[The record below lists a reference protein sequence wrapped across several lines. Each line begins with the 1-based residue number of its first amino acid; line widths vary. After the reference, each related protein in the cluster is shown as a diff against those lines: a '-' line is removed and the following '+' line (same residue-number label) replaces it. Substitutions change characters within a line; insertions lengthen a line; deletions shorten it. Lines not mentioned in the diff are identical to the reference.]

1 MTNGKRII
9 PIILAAMVWF
19 PSLAAEDGIRVPGRL
34 STTQSAGPRSDPIPV
49 IPLRGPI
56 ILDGA
61 STEPA
66 WADVSPISLIQHAP
80 HFGQPPSE
88 RSEVLLGFDEEYLY
102 VAGRLYDSDPDKIQA
117 CTKKRDTMSPSN
129 DWFGVIF
136 DTFNDK
142 ENGLGFFTTPC
153 GLRFDL
159 SIYNDAQPASP
170 ETGMPSMNLSW
181 NTFWDVKSIQ
191 HQEGWFVEMRI
202 PLSSLRFQDR
212 DGKVVMGLISWRF
225 IPRKNELHV
234 FPAIPPDWGAWS
246 SWKPSQAQ
254 EIVLEGVRAQRPLYI
269 TPYGL
274 NGYGRNFVLN
284 AEETAYVQEDDPVA
298 ELGLDIKYGLT
309 NNLTLDLTL
318 NTDFAQVEADDQQV
332 NLTRFSLFFPEKR
345 LFFQERASIFDFNF
359 GGPNRLFYSRRIGI
373 YEDEDEVVPIYGGAR
388 LVGRVGPWDLGF
400 MDMQTAPL
408 KAFDLSSENF
418 GVFRV
423 RRRVFNSNS
432 YVGGMLTSRIGT
444 AGTYNVAYGL
454 DGILRVF
461 GQDYLTMN
469 WAQTFQDH
477 AVNRFWSLDPAK
489 IRISWERRTV
499 NGLGYDLS
507 YSRAGETYDP
517 GMGFEMRED
526 FTRFGNRLL
535 YGWIPGERSMLY
547 RHQLFLGGSVTL
559 RNSDRSTE
567 SAELGPGWEMES
579 KSGFGGMV
587 QPKFY
592 YESLTEPFEVTD
604 EIEVP
609 VGDYSFF
616 GVEGLFTTPMGRMFS
631 LMSMWE
637 AGSFYDGWR
646 ISWGFMPRWNL
657 NSTWELEGFYQY
669 NRVDFPE
676 RKQGLTAH
684 LVRLRILATL
694 STQITLSSFLQYNG
708 ISDAVIANFRF
719 RYNPREGNDFFLV
732 YNEVLNTDRAR
743 EIPHLPITDNRAV
756 MIKYSYTFNIK

>member
-1 MTNGKRII
+1 MTNGKPII
-9 PIILAAMVWF
+9 PIILVAMVWF
-19 PSLAAEDGIRVPGRL
+19 PSLAAEDGIRVPGRV
-34 STTQSAGPRSDPIPV
+34 SITQSAGPRPDPMMILPLEGPV
-49 IPLRGPI
+49 
-56 ILDGA
+56 ILDGL

-66 WADVSPISLIQHAP
+66 WNDVSPISLIQHSP
-80 HFGQPPSE
+80 HFGQAPSE

-102 VAGRLYDSDPDKIQA
+102 VAGRLYDSEPDKIQA

-153 GLRFDL
+153 GLRFDA
-159 SIYNDAQPASP
+159 SVYNDAQPSDLT
-170 ETGMPSMNLSW
+170 TGMPSINLSW
-181 NTFWDVKSIQ
+181 NTFWDVKSVRN
-191 HQEGWFVEMRI
+191 QEGWFVEMRI
-202 PLSSLRFQDR
+202 PLSSLRFQDHAGR
-212 DGKVVMGLISWRF
+212 VVMGLISWRF
-225 IPRKNELHV
+225 IPRKNELNV
-234 FPAIPPDWGAWS
+234 FPAIPPNWGGWS
-246 SWKPSQAQ
+246 SWKPSQAH
-254 EIVLEGVRAQRPLYI
+254 EVVIEGVQSQRPLYI

-274 NGYGRNFVLN
+274 SGYGRNFALN
-284 AEETAYVQEDDPVA
+284 AEETAYIREDDPVA
-298 ELGLDIKYGLT
+298 ELGLDVKYGLT

-345 LFFQERASIFDFNF
+345 LFFQERASIFDFSF

-373 YEDEDEVVPIYGGAR
+373 YEDEDEIVPIYGGAR

-408 KAFDLSSENF
+408 KEFDLSSENF
-418 GVFRV
+418 AVFRL

-432 YVGGMLTSRIGT
+432 YVGGMLTSRIG
-444 AGTYNVAYGL
+444 ADGTYNVAYGL

-477 AVNRFWSLDPAK
+477 TINRFWSLEPAK

-507 YSRAGETYDP
+507 YSRAGEAYDP

-526 FTRFGNRLL
+526 YTRLGNRLL
-535 YGWIPGERSMLY
+535 YGWIPSERSVLY
-547 RHQLFLGGSVTL
+547 RHQVFLGGSVTT
-559 RNSDRSTE
+559 RNSDRSVE
-567 SAELGPGWEMES
+567 SAELGPGWEMET
-579 KSGFGGMV
+579 KSGFGGV
-587 QPKFY
+587 IQPKYY
-592 YESLTEPFEVTD
+592 YESLAEPFELTD
-604 EIEVP
+604 EIEIP
-609 VGDYSFF
+609 IGNYSFY
-616 GVEGLFTTPMGRMFS
+616 GVEGLFATPMGRMLS
-631 LMSMWE
+631 LLSIWE

-657 NSTWELEGFYQY
+657 NDTWELEGFYQF
-669 NRVDFPE
+669 NRVDFAE
-676 RKQGLTAH
+676 RKQELTAH
-684 LVRLRILATL
+684 LVRLKILATL
-694 STQITLSSFLQYNG
+694 STKITVSSFLQYNG

-719 RYNPREGNDFFLV
+719 RYNPREGNDFYLV
-732 YNEVLNTDRAR
+732 YNEVLNTDRTR
-743 EIPHLPITDNRAV
+743 EIPARPFTDNRALL
-756 MIKYSYTFNIK
+756 IKYSYTFNIK